1 VNDAP
6 STRTRFSS
14 PAGPREVTRSLS
26 GTHLPQRPA
35 KRVRLDPAKKGPPK
49 PTSPAHVSATETPI
63 NDNVR
68 TRPTC
73 NVRCEESSH
82 RHGSATDP
90 IDLSNALNRSFQD
103 NSFGPEQSL
112 GIVGNSSHTPDR
124 IRTSDA
130 VASTSPTIL
139 PPPPHTDRNISASS
153 SSNNSPPERQLVTIP
168 EDYKTKATKK
178 IRELSFEIVKLRDD
192 FQNYKMKSEKKLR
205 DTSHENLKL
214 RDGIEESRSAE
225 RQAQDD
231 IRQLR
236 HEMTRL
242 RESHDIQA
250 NKFHAME
257 GQIPHITQASQNHS
271 VVISQSSGPNLM
283 SRSAPNQIVVN
294 SDRAFSGMLRAFCYD
309 SEV

>member
-6 STRTRFSS
+6 SARKRFSS
-14 PAGPREVTRSLS
+14 PAGPTRSPS
-26 GTHLPQRPA
+26 GTQLAQRPA
-35 KRVRLDPAKKGPPK
+35 KRVRLDVAEKGRLK
-49 PTSPAHVSATETPI
+49 RTSPAHVSATETPTD
-63 NDNVR
+63 DNVR
-68 TRPTC
+68 ARPTC
-73 NVRCEESSH
+73 NVGCEESSH

-103 NSFGPEQSL
+103 NSFCGSEQSL
-112 GIVGNSSHTPDR
+112 GIVGNSNHTPGR
-124 IRTSDA
+124 IQTSDA

-139 PPPPHTDRNISASS
+139 QPPPHSDRNISASS
-153 SSNNSPPERQLVTIP
+153 SSTDNNHSERQLVTIP
-168 EDYKTKATKK
+168 ENYKTKTTKK
-178 IRELSFEIVKLRDD
+178 IREMSFEIVKLRDD
-192 FQNYKMKSEKKLR
+192 FQNYKTKSEKKQR
-205 DTSHENLKL
+205 DMSHETLKL
-214 RDGIEESRSAE
+214 RDGVEESRSVE

-236 HEMTRL
+236 NEITRL

-257 GQIPHITQASQNHS
+257 GQIQHITQATQNHS

-294 SDRAFSGMLRAFCYD
+294 SDRAFSGMLRAICND